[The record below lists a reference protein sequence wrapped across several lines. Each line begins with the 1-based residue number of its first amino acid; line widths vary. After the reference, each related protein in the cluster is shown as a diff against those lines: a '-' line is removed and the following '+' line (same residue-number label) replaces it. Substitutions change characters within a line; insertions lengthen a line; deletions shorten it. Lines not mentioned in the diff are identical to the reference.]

1 MNNVNR
7 FSPIILSR
15 MAPHAAMM
23 RAQCAADSNFYLN
36 AMWTLVTSC
45 LEPLNSATDGPA
57 EPLNLKIGELS
68 SCWVSE
74 LGRMLFV
81 PRLRGDG
88 CHLNHD
94 R

>member
-1 MNNVNR
+1 
-7 FSPIILSR
+7 

-57 EPLNLKIGELS
+57 EQLNLKIGESS

-74 LGRMLFV
+74 LGEDVVCSTPERRWLSFE
-81 PRLRGDG
+81 P
-88 CHLNHD
+88 
-94 R
+94 